1 VTRISFLFRTDVHVA
16 DKNPISWKGDYRSEI
31 LDDLVQI
38 GQLADLHQVEAVL
51 DGGDFFHVKTAVRTS
66 HGLVIDVLK
75 IHRDHYKKSVYG
87 IEGNHDIFGNNL
99 ETIDSQPLGVLYNT
113 LAFRNLRNEVFE
125 KDGLRIRVV
134 GFPYSPTRTLREI
147 QAVRKQPGDDYMVA
161 VIHALAGKDPPAHV
175 EEFYG
180 EPVFRYDSLIYEGG
194 PDVFCFGHWHKDQGV
209 VCLEGRHFVNQGAVS
224 RGSLTQDNL
233 SRVPQVAL
241 LEFTPEGIGI
251 KTIPLK
257 VAAPEEVYDLER
269 KGRQEKV
276 SLVISQFIDQLQQG
290 LVVDSDQDIEDSIR
304 NIPNVAPDVQARALA
319 YLETARTS

>member
-1 VTRISFLFRTDVHVA
+1 MSKLSFLFRTDVHAA
-16 DKNPISWKGDYRSEI
+16 DKNPVSWKGDYRSEI
-31 LDDLVQI
+31 LDSLVQI
-38 GQLADLHQVEAVL
+38 GQLAELHQVTAVL

-66 HGLVIDVLK
+66 HGLIVDILK
-75 IHRDHYKKSVYG
+75 IHRDYYKQNVYG

-125 KDGLRIRVV
+125 KDGLRVRVV

-194 PDVFCFGHWHKDQGV
+194 PDVFLLGHWHKDQGV
-209 VCLEGRHFVNQGAVS
+209 VCLEGHYFVNQGAVS
-224 RGSLTQDNL
+224 RGSLTRDNL

-241 LEFTPEGIGI
+241 LEFNPEGIRVE
-251 KTIPLK
+251 TIPLT
-257 VAAPEEVYDLER
+257 VAAAEEVYDLER
-269 KGRQEKV
+269 KERQEKV
-276 SLVISQFIDQLQQG
+276 SLEINQFVDQLQQG
-290 LVVDSDQDIEDSIR
+290 LAVDPDQDIEDSIR

-319 YLETARTS
+319 YLETARAS